1 MRTFEKQKLLRRTLY
16 ALLLV
21 GCALLQHTR
30 GAFLHFGNVHA
41 WLLPVAVILIA
52 MQERSVP
59 ALLFGAFAGVL
70 WDYAGVRADGFFAF
84 WFALLAFV
92 CSTLVTFWVRNN
104 FQAALLLCGCA
115 LALTALFHWICFIVI
130 PGTGSA
136 FWQLLHYSFP
146 CALFSFVFIPPLYWL
161 VRRTAAACEKKE
173 PAV

>member
-1 MRTFEKQKLLRRTLY
+1 MRTFEKQKLLRRALY

-41 WLLPVAVILIA
+41 WLLLVALIPIA
-52 MQERSVP
+52 MQERSIP

-104 FQAALLLCGCA
+104 FRAAMLFSGGA

-130 PGTGSA
+130 PGEDGA
-136 FWQLLHYSFP
+136 LWQLLHFSLP
-146 CALFSFVFIPPLYWL
+146 CALFSFVFTPPLYWL
-161 VRRTAAACEKKE
+161 VRQTAAVCAKRE